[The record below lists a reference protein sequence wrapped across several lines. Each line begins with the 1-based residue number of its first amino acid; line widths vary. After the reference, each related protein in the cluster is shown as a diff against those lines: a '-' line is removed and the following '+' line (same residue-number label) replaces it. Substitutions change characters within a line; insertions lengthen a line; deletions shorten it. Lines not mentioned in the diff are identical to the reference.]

1 MKKIFKI
8 ISLFIASA
16 IILSACD
23 EKEVLFEQFDD
34 VKGELKNSVLLS
46 NVPAS
51 VNWFS
56 QSYLGEELDA
66 TVNLKVKMIGQ
77 PLDKAITV
85 TIAVAASSEAKLGT
99 HVTLPTT
106 SVTIPAGSFSAAV
119 SVKVL
124 NSGFV
129 AEEKKKLVLEITSP
143 DVALATAS
151 TTATIE
157 LYEKTF
163 CALSDGVSELVG
175 SWKGDDFG
183 YNSQVS
189 ITADAGKAVVDG
201 LSFGFMEDWWGETV
215 VDGGSFKMD
224 VDLTNNTVTIPSQ
237 YIYTTDYKGDLYDYE
252 VAGTGTW
259 NNCGANPTLILKYD
273 IYYPGDAKGLAATY
287 SSYFAGA
294 TVMTATLTLNPVAN
308 KSMGW
313 TKNNNYVRIKR

>member
-1 MKKIFKI
+1 MKRTYKIV
-8 ISLFIASA
+8 SVLFVFA
-16 IILSACD
+16 LMFSACEENALMYD
-23 EKEVLFEQFDD
+23 KFDD
-34 VKGELKNSVLLS
+34 VKGTLENSVLLS

-106 SVTIPAGSFSAAV
+106 SVTIPAGSFTAGV
-119 SVKVL
+119 TVNVL
-124 NSGFV
+124 NSGFS
-129 AEEKKKLVLEITSP
+129 AEEKKKLVLEISSP
-143 DVALATAS
+143 DVNLATAS

-163 CALSDGVSELVG
+163 CALTGGVSELVG
-175 SWKGDDFG
+175 SWTGNDFE
-183 YNSQVS
+183 YNSQVT
-189 ITADAGKAVVDG
+189 ITADGDKAIVNG
-201 LSFGFMEDWWGETV
+201 LSVGFMEDWWGETV
-215 VDGGSFKMD
+215 VEGGSFEME
-224 VDLTNNTVTIPSQ
+224 VDLTDNTVTIPRQ
-237 YIYTTDYKGDLYDYE
+237 YIYTTDYKGAPYDYE

-273 IYYPGDAKGLAATY
+273 IYYPGDTKGLAATY

-294 TVMTATLTLNPVAN
+294 TVMTATLTLSPVAI
-308 KSMGW
+308 KSTGW
-313 TKNNNYVRIKR
+313 TKNNNYIPIKR